1 MDKQKQMKP
10 ILFAI
15 IGIFIAWLILGMVVK
30 SYQDKRDYEIKN
42 APTPNIEL
50 KNIERPV
57 NFEGKG

>member
-1 MDKQKQMKP
+1 MKP